1 MNRGITYCGSPDSS
15 CISNYDSLLIP
26 EDPMLRIA
34 TAILIILWL
43 LGLAT
48 GLTLSSFIHV
58 LPVLAIVIE
67 LIRIDE
73 SEDDAFAAGPKTEE

>member
-1 MNRGITYCGSPDSS
+1 
-15 CISNYDSLLIP
+15 
-26 EDPMLRIA
+26 MLRIA

>member
-1 MNRGITYCGSPDSS
+1 
-15 CISNYDSLLIP
+15 
-26 EDPMLRIA
+26 MLRIA
-34 TAILIILWL
+34 TAVLIILWL

-73 SEDDAFAAGPKTEE
+73 AEEDSFAAGSKTEE

>member
-1 MNRGITYCGSPDSS
+1 
-15 CISNYDSLLIP
+15 
-26 EDPMLRIA
+26 MLRMA
-34 TAILIILWL
+34 TAVLIVLWL

-58 LPVLAIVIE
+58 LPVLAIIIE

-73 SEDDAFAAGPKTEE
+73 SEEDAFAAGSNAEE

>member
-1 MNRGITYCGSPDSS
+1 
-15 CISNYDSLLIP
+15 
-26 EDPMLRIA
+26 MLRIA
-34 TAILIILWL
+34 TAVLIVLWL

-73 SEDDAFAAGPKTEE
+73 AEEDSFAAGSKTEE

>member
-1 MNRGITYCGSPDSS
+1 
-15 CISNYDSLLIP
+15 
-26 EDPMLRIA
+26 MLRLA
-34 TAILIILWL
+34 TAVLIILWL

-48 GLTLSSFIHV
+48 GFTMSSFIHV

-73 SEDDAFAAGPKTEE
+73 SEEETLAASAQIEE